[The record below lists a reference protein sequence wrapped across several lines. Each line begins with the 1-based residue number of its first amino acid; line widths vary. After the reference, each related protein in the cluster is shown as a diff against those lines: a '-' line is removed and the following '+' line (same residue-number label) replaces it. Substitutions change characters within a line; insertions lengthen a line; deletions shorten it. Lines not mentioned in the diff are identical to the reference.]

1 MNETHHMDD
10 IKRFMDNVCAFIVIS
25 SFYIYNFT
33 QFSLTITQ
41 DRSVMDHLNLYLN
54 FFSIDERSYMVIHL
68 HGHG

>member
-10 IKRFMDNVCAFIVIS
+10 IKQFMDYVCAFIVIS

-41 DRSVMDHLNLYLN
+41 DKSIMDHLNLYLN
-54 FFSIDERSYMVIHL
+54 FFSIDERFYVVIHL